1 MWRRASVSKLPQPL
15 RSCRRAFAL
24 RILSKNILGTFYLPQ
39 LVFCISETF
48 LTLSKCSVHAA
59 VGEACKTMGMLGIAN
74 SSTGQKDWH
83 NILGGVEF
91 ASDFTKIIETVGG
104 FEELIR
110 FLQATRELKAKA
122 LALGEAG
129 WRAESVAREE
139 RVVEGGGGVVER
151 MTEVE

>member
-1 MWRRASVSKLPQPL
+1 MHFGDLAGFGPSPACLDLPRKTAPRSTTNRRRSPLPDE
-15 RSCRRAFAL
+15 RT
-24 RILSKNILGTFYLPQ
+24 N
-39 LVFCISETF
+39 
-48 LTLSKCSVHAA
+48 
-59 VGEACKTMGMLGIAN
+59 
-74 SSTGQKDWH
+74 
-83 NILGGVEF
+83 
-91 ASDFTKIIETVGG
+91 GG